1 MLSTWLSTWTEI
13 SDGVSVEMSAEVS
26 SLVDVIYDGFVPQIL
41 AISAGFYAVPHAEED
56 MVAYTELVDSYADPN
71 PFTDK
76 LIWKID
82 DTVDAVFPDNVKQY
96 NGNIYPS

>member
-1 MLSTWLSTWTEI
+1 
-13 SDGVSVEMSAEVS
+13 
-26 SLVDVIYDGFVPQIL
+26 
-41 AISAGFYAVPHAEED
+41 